1 MTLISTPENPA
12 PPGAIEEH
20 IRAADGVRLR
30 TARWAPSSPVGTIA
44 LLSGRGEFIEKYFEV
59 VGELLTRGFA
69 VVAMDWRGQGGSER
83 ALRNARK
90 GHVDDFS
97 QFECDL
103 DALVTK
109 VLKRECPRP
118 WIGLSHS
125 MGAAV
130 LLGAAGSGR
139 CPFDRLAL
147 TSPMIAVRGVNH
159 RGGVRVVVA
168 ALAALGIGGA
178 FAPGSG
184 GENQWLASF
193 EGNVFT
199 SDEGRF
205 ARVANL
211 VAACPDLRL
220 GGPTIGWTHAAFRHM
235 SRLDHSRF
243 PRTPLPPILIVAA
256 GADRVTDTSATIRL
270 ASRLGV
276 AQLVVIEGARHE
288 ILIERDD
295 LRANFWAAFD
305 RFVAGSASKSSRP
318 EMTPG
323 EA

>member
-12 PPGAIEEH
+12 PPGAIEEY
-20 IRAADGVRLR
+20 IRTADGARLR
-30 TARWAPSSPVGTIA
+30 TARWAPSSPIGTVV
-44 LLSGRGEFIEKYFEV
+44 LLGGRGEFIEKYFEV

-69 VVAMDWRGQGGSER
+69 VAAMDWRGQGGSDR
-83 ALRNARK
+83 ALPNAHK

-103 DALVTK
+103 GALVTE
-109 VLKRECPRP
+109 VLDRECPRP

-130 LLGAAGSGR
+130 LLGAAGVR
-139 CPFDRLAL
+139 HCPFERLAL
-147 TSPMIAVRGVNH
+147 ISPMIAVKGVNH
-159 RGGVRVVVA
+159 RGGVRVVISV
-168 ALAALGIGGA
+168 LDRLGMGGA

-184 GENQWLASF
+184 GENQWLTSF
-193 EGNVFT
+193 AGNVFT

-235 SRLDHSRF
+235 SRLDHFRF
-243 PRTPLPPILIVAA
+243 PRTALPPILIVAA
-256 GADRVTDTSATIRL
+256 GADRVTDTSATMRL

-276 AQLVVIEGARHE
+276 ARLVVIEGAQHE
-288 ILIERDD
+288 ILIERDV
-295 LRANFWAAFD
+295 LRATFWAAFD
-305 RFVAGSASKSSRP
+305 QFVAGSASKSSQP

-323 EA
+323 EN